1 MKQEIQTL
9 KSRIETWKAMSRL
22 KDYSKEIAEAEA
34 RIKELEQQIKEQST
48 NQTKVETSIVAKEIN
63 TIKVDVEI
71 ENDIEEEEDEEEYKY
86 DKNEVWLVPM
96 NTSFINCGKKDK
108 NYMDFKA
115 LALFTYFSNRK
126 GEEVCDMLGL
136 DYSEVEEHRYLYRS
150 FVNENIEKFEDLSG
164 WKKRNIYTQINKLTK
179 AGNKVFDVCYDSQ
192 GRTYYKI
199 MPYVDKEN
207 KLSKSGTF
215 VTIESDI
222 LKYLINT
229 SNSNMIK
236 IYCFLKWFLIDYKHY
251 EKTGEIKY
259 VEKPIDRKF
268 MCEQIG
274 LNGNS
279 SKNKGIISEDIE
291 KDLCAKHL
299 IERKAVTVEEFG
311 QIKTRYYYKLV
322 PYHEW
327 KSFYKKLGK

>member
-1 MKQEIQTL
+1 MKQEIQAL
-9 KSRIETWKAMSRL
+9 RKQIEQMKGLSRF
-22 KDYSKEIAEAEA
+22 KDYSREIAEAEA
-34 RIKELEQQIKEQST
+34 KIKELEQQSVK
-48 NQTKVETSIVAKEIN
+48 QTVAQIETQIVAKEEV
-63 TIKVDVEI
+63 KVEVDTTEEI
-71 ENDIEEEEDEEEYKY
+71 IEEEIDENEEY
-86 DKNEVWLVPM
+86 NEKVWLVPM
-96 NTSFINCGKKDK
+96 NTSFINCKKSDI
-108 NYMDFKA
+108 NYMDYKA

-126 GEEVCDMLGL
+126 SEEVCERFGFDI
-136 DYSEVEEHRYLYRS
+136 SEVEEHRYIYKS
-150 FVNENIEKFEDLSG
+150 FVSENIEKFEDLSN

-179 AGNKVFDVCYDSQ
+179 AGNKVFDVCYDNQ
-192 GRTYYKI
+192 GKTYYKI

-207 KLSKSGTF
+207 KLSKAGTF

-259 VEKPIDRKF
+259 VEKAIDRKF

-279 SKNKGIISEDIE
+279 SKNKGTISEDIE

-299 IERKAVTVEEFG
+299 IERKKVTVEEFG
-311 QIKTRYYYKLV
+311 QVKTKYYYKLI
-322 PYHEW
+322 PYTEW
-327 KSFYKKLGK
+327 RTFYDKLGK